1 MTARNLPPMPAMAAI
16 ALAALSAARPAC
28 ALDTPQSCGADPHI
42 QCATFD
48 PNQVYRLATLP
59 GRAVMV
65 QLEPGERVMD
75 KGAGIG
81 DGKAW
86 NMSISDNWV
95 MLKQAA
101 PQPTSNLILVTN
113 RRTYAL
119 SLVSASRGQPV
130 TWMLRFDYPDT
141 RAQASST
148 LARRQA
154 VVAAALGA
162 SQPVSGPVGAAATT
176 TMAVSGIA
184 ASTGPNQR
192 YFMRGSLELAPTA
205 AWDDGR
211 FTYFR
216 YATAHDLPKVFS
228 ILPDGTEATA
238 NFHMEGDTVVV
249 HETAKQFVIRYG
261 QAVLGIRNDGY
272 SPIGRY
278 NASGSSVP
286 GSARLM
292 RESAGS
298 SGR

>member
-1 MTARNLPPMPAMAAI
+1 MIARNLLPTPAVAAI
-16 ALAALSAARPAC
+16 ALAAISAVQPAF
-28 ALDTPQSCGADPHI
+28 ALDTPHSCGADPHI

-48 PNQVYRLATLP
+48 PDQVYRVATAP

-86 NMSISDNWV
+86 TMSINDNWV

-101 PQPTSNLILVTN
+101 PQPTTNLILVTN
-113 RRTYAL
+113 RRSYAL

-148 LARRQA
+148 QARRQA
-154 VVAAALGA
+154 AVAAALGGG
-162 SQPVSGPVGAAATT
+162 QPVSGPAPAGASVAA
-176 TMAVSGIA
+176 MS
-184 ASTGPNQR
+184 STGPNQR
-192 YFMRGSLELAPTA
+192 YMMRGNLELAPTA

-216 YATAHDLPKVFS
+216 YATARDLPKVFS

-238 NFHMEGDTVVV
+238 NFHMEGDTIVV

-272 SPIGRY
+272 SPVGRY
-278 NASGSSVP
+278 NGSGSSAP

-292 RESAGS
+292 REQADNGS
-298 SGR
+298 SGS